1 MGIKDMITEG
11 ESTWYLNI
19 FSPLL
24 LEETFKDNKW
34 EFEFWC

>member
-11 ESTWYLNI
+11 ESNWYLNI

-24 LEETFKDNKW
+24 LEETFKK
-34 EFEFWC
+34 